1 MKTEKEIDPELLKQL
16 SAIQPVAERS
26 PVAAQKGRQAFEQLA
41 RELQAGVSVAP
52 QPRLNMWTWIKQ
64 SLLSS
69 ERKER
74 VPMLNVISTLVLVFS
89 LVLGGTGITAAA
101 AQGSLPDEP
110 LYSIKLLAEDIRLW
124 LTADPQQKI
133 QLLLTYTDRRTLE
146 IEGMTQAGKATP
158 EAVQLRYQNQVDQA
172 IRLAAGLPVEEVGL
186 ALEKIRANLQ
196 TQEQAM
202 LQLQTNNPGL
212 ADPIMEQTRQMLRE
226 RLQWVEDG
234 LEDPVMLKTQIQQRD
249 RDQFNK
255 PTTAPRSTQDS
266 PGNGDGNPWVDGT
279 PTPGSG
285 AGPGPGEGAGCANCT
300 PVDNGNPWTTG
311 TPTPQSGYGP
321 GPGTPGS
328 GPQQSVTPPGPGGNH

>member
-1 MKTEKEIDPELLKQL
+1 
-16 SAIQPVAERS
+16 
-26 PVAAQKGRQAFEQLA
+26 
-41 RELQAGVSVAP
+41 
-52 QPRLNMWTWIKQ
+52 
-64 SLLSS
+64 
-69 ERKER
+69 
-74 VPMLNVISTLVLVFS
+74 
-89 LVLGGTGITAAA
+89 
-101 AQGSLPDEP
+101 
-110 LYSIKLLAEDIRLW
+110 
-124 LTADPQQKI
+124 
-133 QLLLTYTDRRTLE
+133 
-146 IEGMTQAGKATP
+146 
-158 EAVQLRYQNQVDQA
+158 
-172 IRLAAGLPVEEVGL
+172 
-186 ALEKIRANLQ
+186 
-196 TQEQAM
+196 M

-249 RDQFNK
+249 RDQLNK

-266 PGNGDGNPWVDGT
+266 PGTGDGNPWVDGT